1 MSGPLRRIADRD
13 MDALITAASTDV
25 AVHGL
30 VDLLV
35 GRRRR
40 LCQQR
45 RRLHDLA
52 GLAVAALRHADIAPG
67 DLDGMLALGV
77 EPLDGHDR
85 LAGDVRH
92 RDAAGAHRLTVEMN
106 RAGAAQR
113 DAATEL
119 RPGQAELVAQ
129 VPHERHRRVAV
140 EAARLSIHTYA
151 DHAFL
156 RWRFFFGITQPRRQ
170 LP

>member
-13 MDALITAASTDV
+13 MDALIAAASTDV

-35 GRRRR
+35 GRRRG

-52 GLAVAALRHADIAPG
+52 GLAVATLRHTDIAPG
-67 DLDGMLALGV
+67 HLHGVLALGV
-77 EPLDGHDR
+77 ETLDGNDR
-85 LAGDVRH
+85 FAGDVRH
-92 RDAAGAHRLTVEMN
+92 GDGAGAHRLAVDMY

-119 RPGQAELVAQ
+119 RSGQAELVAQ
-129 VPHERHRRVAV
+129 VPHQRHRRIAV

-151 DHAFL
+151 DHASL
-156 RWRFFFGITQPRRQ
+156 RWRCS
-170 LP
+170 